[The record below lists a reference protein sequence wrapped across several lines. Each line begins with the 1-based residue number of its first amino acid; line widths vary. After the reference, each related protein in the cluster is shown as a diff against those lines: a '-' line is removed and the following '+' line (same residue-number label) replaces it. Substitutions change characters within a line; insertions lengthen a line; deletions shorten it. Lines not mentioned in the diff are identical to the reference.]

1 MIATLRVTVLGRNN
15 NFVQLWFDMLVSAQA
30 KPLCKSKP
38 IAFDVSISSCFVS
51 KKMTELQ
58 ERKITLCSGRR
69 RAFSSAIADRSDCHQ
84 ITAGERGGDGGAS
97 SHGHGCCAVEPRS
110 ASWTGPSGTDG
121 LRVELGYTGMKRRRR
136 NPKRNVRMGGCSRS
150 FLCVGWRRANGAN
163 PASSQSSSAIKFG
176 ENI

>member
-1 MIATLRVTVLGRNN
+1 MSAVITVMMIATLRVTVLGRNN

-84 ITAGERGGDGGAS
+84 ITAGERGGDRGRRAS

-110 ASWTGPSGTDG
+110 ASWTGPSGH
-121 LRVELGYTGMKRRRR
+121 
-136 NPKRNVRMGGCSRS
+136 
-150 FLCVGWRRANGAN
+150 GWFESGAGVYGN
-163 PASSQSSSAIKFG
+163 EAEAAQS
-176 ENI
+176 